1 VVNRLTIRSPV
12 DGVVVER
19 YMSPGEHIA
28 GIKDQ
33 PVGNLA
39 QIDPLNVEVIL
50 PAEQFPSI

>member
-19 YMSPGEHIA
+19 YMSPGDHIA

-33 PVGNLA
+33 PVVNLA

-50 PAEQFPSI
+50 PAEQFLSI